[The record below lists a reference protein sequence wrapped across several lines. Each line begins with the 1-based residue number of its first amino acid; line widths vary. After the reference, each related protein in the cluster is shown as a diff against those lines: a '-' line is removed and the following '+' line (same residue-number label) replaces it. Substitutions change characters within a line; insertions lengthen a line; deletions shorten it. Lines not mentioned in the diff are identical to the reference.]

1 MRENK
6 MNRTIKY
13 RDLRRTLEAENRIA
27 EASYLFTSI
36 DNAMEIAS
44 VLEELS
50 PLYDGYRHLQPSWH
64 TAKILYYLER
74 E

>member
-1 MRENK
+1 MREK
-6 MNRTIKY
+6 RMNRTIKY

-27 EASYLFTSI
+27 EASYLFTPI

-44 VLEELS
+44 ILEQLF
-50 PLYDGYRHLQPSWH
+50 PLYDGYRHLKSSWH
-64 TAKILYYLER
+64 TATILYYLER